1 MSDLCCTPL
10 LWAETWVVYYFGSWQ
25 LGIGKWTELGGW
37 RLENGDIM
45 PEFRTRG
52 LGLAM
57 SLSVWVGGSEEREMK
72 MRRWAV
78 DGLAGNFGVKL
89 YSSIVIITTGM

>member
-1 MSDLCCTPL
+1 M
-10 LWAETWVVYYFGSWQ
+10 AV
-25 LGIGKWTELGGW
+25 GIGKWTELG
-37 RLENGDIM
+37 GDIM

-57 SLSVWVGGSEEREMK
+57 SLAVGVGGSEEREMK